1 MDEAHGPLRTGEIE
15 RAKEWG
21 AQLVRPSVS
30 STTTPVSIQSKS
42 NKTLVRTG
50 SNVTPAVPTW
60 WPRDLRELWSDWGPK
75 AWPFLNADEFIKV
88 EEFVHA
94 PSSVDIVW

>member
-1 MDEAHGPLRTGEIE
+1 MFDHDSSLNSVEEQQDPGPDGQQRDSG
-15 RAKEWG
+15 G
-21 AQLVRPSVS
+21 
-30 STTTPVSIQSKS
+30 
-42 NKTLVRTG
+42 
-50 SNVTPAVPTW
+50 PTW
-60 WPRDLRELWSDWGPK
+60 WQRDLRELWSDWGPN